1 MDIDLYKIL
10 IIVAIER
17 NNIMAN
23 NDFIIWAKNNNWNII
38 LNSDKSDL
46 PNSIKSRY
54 NIPKQWYDFI
64 CGIQVCENDNA
75 TKWFLTPRDYL
86 PNEEGFQ
93 WNEFEIQS
101 LEYGTRDYFFSTY
114 SWCCFYIDSRFAY
127 SSGVLYF
134 MTCRIIISGCA
145 LTRKLLPVYLY
156 SGFIIKSECAD
167 ISARH
172 IYTHISRQFYLIT
185 IDMI

>member
-23 NDFIIWAKNNNWNII
+23 NDFIIWAKNNNWDII
-38 LNSDKSDL
+38 LNSNKSDL

-93 WNEFEIQS
+93 WNEFELQS
-101 LEYGTRDYFFSTY
+101 LEYGSNAANIASYWNKHLPVFMSVDGEY
-114 SWCCFYIDSRFAY
+114 SYYAINTENGNVVYGCEPEYEDSAIAADDFET
-127 SSGVLYF
+127 F
-134 MTCRIIISGCA
+134 INKIISGEIV
-145 LTRKLLPVYLY
+145 L
-156 SGFIIKSECAD
+156 
-167 ISARH
+167 
-172 IYTHISRQFYLIT
+172 
-185 IDMI
+185 

>member
-17 NNIMAN
+17 NIIMAN

-93 WNEFEIQS
+93 WNEFELQS
-101 LEYGTRDYFFSTY
+101 LEYGSNAAN
-114 SWCCFYIDSRFAY
+114 I
-127 SSGVLYF
+127 
-134 MTCRIIISGCA
+134 A
-145 LTRKLLPVYLY
+145 L
-156 SGFIIKSECAD
+156 
-167 ISARH
+167 
-172 IYTHISRQFYLIT
+172 
-185 IDMI
+185 